1 VVLKQGAGQMAHYSC
16 LRGDAPA
23 TRQWIDE
30 HRRRFRESA
39 KGDIPE
45 ERRSR
50 FHYAFALACVGAYDE
65 AVEELRVM
73 FEQPGGHR
81 FPYVDGAAPFDSL
94 EDHPGYKELRLRFGG
109 Q

>member
-1 VVLKQGAGQMAHYSC
+1 
-16 LRGDAPA
+16 
-23 TRQWIDE
+23 
-30 HRRRFRESA
+30 
-39 KGDIPE
+39 
-45 ERRSR
+45 
-50 FHYAFALACVGAYDE
+50 LACVGAYDE